1 MCEGPREG
9 AFAFAR
15 LSAMEIVI
23 LGAAAG
29 GGLPQW
35 NCACPVCA
43 AARDGRAKPRMQSSI
58 AVRAEGGPW
67 YLVNASPDV
76 RQQVELLRDPAAAR
90 RASPVAGVLLTDAEI
105 DHTAGLIVLREGA
118 EPLRIHASA
127 AVRNALTTGFALLP
141 VLAAYCGVEW
151 SPLEPGT
158 TVTLDGDLTVE
169 AFAVPGDPPRYIGG
183 EPFGVGLTFRADGAA
198 VTYVPAVM
206 ELDATLQARLRES
219 DWALVDG
226 TCWTDDELV
235 RLGISKTTARMMGHA
250 PISGPG
256 GTLETLVHLDG
267 PRFAFVHL
275 NNTNPVLIEGS
286 PERAAVDQAGI
297 VVAYDGMR
305 IQLPGRS

>member
-1 MCEGPREG
+1 
-9 AFAFAR
+9 
-15 LSAMEIVI
+15 MEIVI

-35 NCACPVCA
+35 NCSCPVCA
-43 AARDGRAKPRMQSSI
+43 AARDGRATPRMQSSI
-58 AVRAEGGPW
+58 AVRADGGAW

-76 RQQVELLRDPAAAR
+76 RQQMELLRDSGAAR
-90 RASPVAGVLLTDAEI
+90 RSSPVAGVLLTDAEI
-105 DHTAGLIVLREGA
+105 DHTAGLIVLREGP

-127 AVRNALTTGFALLP
+127 AVRSALTTGFALLP
-141 VLAAYCGVEW
+141 VLGAYCGVEW

-158 TVTLDGDLTVE
+158 TVVLDGGLSVE
-169 AFAVPGDPPRYIGG
+169 SFAVPGDPPRYIGG
-183 EPFGVGLTFRADGAA
+183 EPFGVGLTFSADGAT

-206 ELDATLQARLRES
+206 ELDPALQARLRQS

-235 RLGISKTTARMMGHA
+235 RLGISETTARMMGHA

-256 GTLETLVHLDG
+256 GTLETLARLDG
-267 PRFAFVHL
+267 PRLVLVHL
-275 NNTNPVLIEGS
+275 NNTNPVLVDGS
-286 PERAAVDQAGI
+286 PERAAVEEAGI

-305 IQLPGRS
+305 IQLPGRP